1 MDSYV
6 HTPLSLTC
14 LIRHSIWT
22 THLDLDLFRRTD
34 IDDFEMLLIEFKA
47 SELCMPASKLAEL
60 RKIQE
65 GNCLKKSA
73 ANLNCW
79 TSLPEA
85 IHLFEE
91 SCLCPTF
98 NFWLNLCLGADFL
111 SHESCF
117 IMKSPNTCTQEPVCN

>member
-85 IHLFEE
+85 FI
-91 SCLCPTF
+91 CLKKVAIVLLSTF
-98 NFWLNLCLGADFL
+98 GSTYTCEQIF
-111 SHESCF
+111 SH
-117 IMKSPNTCTQEPVCN
+117 MKAVL